1 MHELNHGHTTQELA
15 AYAAILI
22 LMAWDTLRLC
32 KRLCLILIAW
42 DTLCAFVP

>member
-1 MHELNHGHTTQELA
+1 MHDLNHGHTTHELA

-32 KRLCLILIAW
+32 LILIHVAW